1 MGFANQTLRA
11 ACRKCVAGG
20 CVGGWQRNEF
30 LFQGGVWLAG
40 AVQELQEFAC
50 ALLPVSQTI
59 LPFAEAFAMPVVENS
74 ENPVCKVVG
83 TLRVPVPAHG
93 VCGLQCAGSSPF
105 GRPRMAVKSGA
116 SGCVSRDSARST
128 ASCNSA

>member
-40 AVQELQEFAC
+40 GVQELQEFAC

-74 ENPVCKVVG
+74 EKPANDWKVVG
-83 TLRVPVPAHG
+83 TRRVPGPADG
-93 VCGLQCAGSSPF
+93 VCGLQ
-105 GRPRMAVKSGA
+105 
-116 SGCVSRDSARST
+116 
-128 ASCNSA
+128 